1 MKFITAKDLLCQDV
15 EQDEPCQQAEEKK
28 SRKKEK
34 TPPSANSVALRLLS
48 LADHSSLQLRE
59 KLSVR
64 GFSNEEIEET
74 LCFLKEKRL
83 LNDLRFGEN
92 LICYLAERKFYGAY
106 KIRMELPRKLDREY
120 IDQLLPHGLEQFDFP
135 KLARTFAEKAQ
146 NRGKSREQMIRL
158 LKARG
163 YAVKDIRYAVE
174 GDDVEPS

>member
-1 MKFITAKDLLCQDV
+1 MRFITAKDLLEKDE
-15 EQDEPCQQAEEKK
+15 EQNLPIESEEKK
-28 SRKKEK
+28 KSPKKEK
-34 TPPSANSVALRLLS
+34 TPPSANSAALRLLS
-48 LADHSSLQLRE
+48 LADHSSFLLRE
-59 KLSVR
+59 KLSAR

-74 LCFLKEKRL
+74 LCFLKDKRL

-120 IDQLLPHGLEQFDFP
+120 IDALLPDALEQFDFP
-135 KLARTFAEKAQ
+135 KLARAFAEKAQ

-174 GDDVEPS
+174 GRE

>member
-1 MKFITAKDLLCQDV
+1 MRFITAKDLLEKDE
-15 EQDEPCQQAEEKK
+15 EQDEPLEQAVEKK

-34 TPPSANSVALRLLS
+34 TPPSASSVALRLLS
-48 LADHSSLQLRE
+48 LADHSSFLLRE
-59 KLSVR
+59 KLSAR
-64 GFSNEEIEET
+64 GFSSEEIEET

-120 IDQLLPHGLEQFDFP
+120 IDALLPDALEEFDFP
-135 KLARTFAEKAQ
+135 KLARAFAEKSV

-163 YAVKDIRYAVE
+163 YAVKDIRFAVE
-174 GDDVEPS
+174 GRE